1 MSSTE
6 STAPCIADPPKSR
19 KPPTIRYNLEL
30 LNKHLT
36 GDEATI
42 DGSLPEK
49 FGQNTI
55 INFICKCGTKDT
67 KKFAMINVTG
77 IKCKTCK
84 WKIAVE
90 RRHKSNLEKYGVISV
105 TQVKSIQDKVKKT
118 NLAKYGVENPFSLKE
133 MQAKYRKTC
142 KEKYGVEYAIQSKSV
157 KDKVA
162 KTNLEKYGVKNIVEA
177 SFFREKSKA
186 TLIANYGVDHQMKS
200 AIVKE
205 KAKETNLIKYG
216 TEHWFQAESIKDKI
230 KDTFITKYGVS
241 NILALPEIKDK
252 IKKTC
257 LARYGVENSSQSK
270 EVRDKIKAT
279 LLARYGVEHP
289 SQSLEIQSKSQ
300 KSGYKYRDYTTPSG
314 TIRKVQGYEPF
325 ALDIL
330 FKTEHQDE
338 SNIITD
344 RMEVP
349 RIAYTKEDESDHY
362 YFPDIFIKSEKKL
375 IEVKSTWTYS
385 LHLETN
391 QCKWKA
397 AQSAGYTMEFWV
409 FGSKGERTVITVPS
423 MVSPFLTMEEP
434 ENV

>member
-6 STAPCIADPPKSR
+6 NIAPCIADHPKPPK
-19 KPPTIRYNLEL
+19 ICYNLEL

-36 GDEATI
+36 ADEATI
-42 DGSLPEK
+42 DGIIPEK
-49 FGQNTI
+49 LGQNAI
-55 INFICKCGTKDT
+55 INFICKCGAKDT

-105 TQVKSIQDKVKKT
+105 TQVKSIQDKAKKT
-118 NLAKYGVENPFSLKE
+118 NLVKYGVENPFFSKE
-133 MQAKYRKTC
+133 IQAKACKTRL
-142 KEKYGVEYAIQSKSV
+142 EKYGGEYTLQSKILSEQI
-157 KDKVA
+157 A
-162 KTNLEKYGVKNIVEA
+162 KTNLDKYGVKNIVEA

-186 TLIANYGVDHQMKS
+186 TLIANYGVNHQMKS
-200 AIVKE
+200 AVVKE

-230 KDTFITKYGVS
+230 NETFIIKYGVS
-241 NILALPEIKDK
+241 NIMALPEIKDK

-257 LARYGVENSSQSK
+257 LARYGVENSFQSK
-270 EVRDKIKAT
+270 EIRDKIKAT

-300 KSGYKYRDYTTPSG
+300 KSGYKYRDYTTPLG
-314 TIRKVQGYEPF
+314 IIRKVQGYEPL

-391 QCKWKA
+391 QRKWKA

-409 FGSKGERTVITVPS
+409 FSSKGERTVITVPS
-423 MVSPFLTMEEP
+423 MVSPFLTIEEP